1 MPLDDPGDS
10 RLGLA
15 RELILRKRYAQAID
29 LLRQEMQGRTPSAR
43 KRLLFADVLVKAGRG
58 KEALPVLTGLADE
71 FAAEGFVAKAI
82 AVLKRVERI
91 QPGREDVAARLS
103 LLVERQRRLALA
115 NPGAPAAL
123 EFGMEELRDEEPAS
137 EPSEPAMTTA
147 ELETRLPPAEE
158 APAEAEEEPPP
169 GEPQDMEPV
178 EPQEL
183 EPQELEPPEPRR
195 PAPPGLVER
204 MKSVMRQLIAPP
216 APLEAAPTVDEAPPL
231 AVEAAPPA
239 EPAEPAPP
247 EPAPPEPAPTEP
259 APTEP
264 TPPPPPTAAP
274 EAAIEDLA
282 PPARLGLGGRMRG
295 AFRRLMASI
304 AGPVADADALD
315 ALPAM
320 TEAAFGEKV
329 LDLVEEM
336 VTTGDAEPSAEAR
349 WEERL
354 QALDHAR
361 RLVAIPLFAALSEE
375 ELLAVVRGLELLV
388 YEPGH
393 IIITEGQPGQSLFV
407 LTSGR
412 VKVFVRNPSGHD
424 VEVGELREG
433 DFFGEISSLS
443 GRPRTATVAAA
454 ARCELLELDK
464 ATLEGIARR
473 HQRVRDMLDA
483 AYVARLGSPEA
494 VAARAVPWAEGATRA
509 RAQDVLLEH
518 FGQSRWTTG
527 TRLRLAEALYKAGR
541 QEDVEAVLLDCVDEL
556 TRQGFPEKAVALL
569 KKVERLRR
577 RDVEEVNLAPLLHIE
592 LAPDDAPAEDAPP
605 EPAPPRRR
613 PTGTQDRFEDWLL
626 GLARQAAQARPGSA
640 AAAEE
645 EPPGSAGARL
655 AGYLGGLRASP
666 LFESLGED
674 ELKAMV
680 EAFALVRCA
689 PGHVILTEGE
699 PGRSVF
705 VLASGQVRVFV
716 RNAGGQNVAVASLRE
731 GAFFGE
737 MAALSGRPRSATV
750 TAITAC
756 ELLELDRA
764 ALDSMC
770 AAHPRVR
777 ETLEEFYIA
786 RAGNEEA
793 AALRARTGLS

>member
-1 MPLDDPGDS
+1 
-10 RLGLA
+10 
-15 RELILRKRYAQAID
+15 
-29 LLRQEMQGRTPSAR
+29 
-43 KRLLFADVLVKAGRG
+43 
-58 KEALPVLTGLADE
+58 
-71 FAAEGFVAKAI
+71 
-82 AVLKRVERI
+82 
-91 QPGREDVAARLS
+91 
-103 LLVERQRRLALA
+103 
-115 NPGAPAAL
+115 
-123 EFGMEELRDEEPAS
+123 
-137 EPSEPAMTTA
+137 
-147 ELETRLPPAEE
+147 
-158 APAEAEEEPPP
+158 
-169 GEPQDMEPV
+169 
-178 EPQEL
+178 
-183 EPQELEPPEPRR
+183 
-195 PAPPGLVER
+195 
-204 MKSVMRQLIAPP
+204 
-216 APLEAAPTVDEAPPL
+216 
-231 AVEAAPPA
+231 
-239 EPAEPAPP
+239 
-247 EPAPPEPAPTEP
+247 
-259 APTEP
+259 
-264 TPPPPPTAAP
+264 
-274 EAAIEDLA
+274 
-282 PPARLGLGGRMRG
+282 
-295 AFRRLMASI
+295 
-304 AGPVADADALD
+304 
-315 ALPAM
+315 
-320 TEAAFGEKV
+320 
-329 LDLVEEM
+329 
-336 VTTGDAEPSAEAR
+336 
-349 WEERL
+349 
-354 QALDHAR
+354 
-361 RLVAIPLFAALSEE
+361 
-375 ELLAVVRGLELLV
+375 VRGLELLV

-393 IIITEGQPGQSLFV
+393 VIITEGQPGQSLFV

-424 VEVGELREG
+424 VEVGGLREG

-443 GRPRTATVAAA
+443 GRPRTATVTAA

-494 VAARAVPWAEGATRA
+494 LAARAVPWAEGATRA
-509 RAQDVLLEH
+509 RAQDVLQEH
-518 FGQSRWTTG
+518 FGQARWTTR

-556 TRQGFPEKAVALL
+556 TREGFPEKAVALL

-592 LAPDDAPAEDAPP
+592 LAD
-605 EPAPPRRR
+605 EPAPPRRS
-613 PTGTQDRFEDWLL
+613 PPNATHDRFEDWLL
-626 GLARQAAQARPGSA
+626 GLARQAAQSRPGSSGP
-640 AAAEE
+640 AEE

-716 RNAGGQNVAVASLRE
+716 RNAAGQNVAVATLRE

-750 TAITAC
+750 TAITSC

-764 ALDSMC
+764 ALDAIC

-793 AALRARTGLS
+793 AALRARTGLG